1 MSASI
6 RGIVSCV
13 NHIDG
18 EYTIFSDKPIN
29 IKSNIVLELYD
40 IVSFDG
46 SAVVES
52 GLYTPDIVTIEGKS
66 SKQELVE
73 HISSY
78 VHAATESLG
87 FSKNKNDMLTKLQ
100 PIIKTEAIPKIF
112 NAIEIC
118 VAEFVKS
125 FFSGS
130 PIIIRFHN
138 DGDGVSGGLAVYS
151 AVMKLQEIF
160 VNKNIFWEMQR
171 TIAYDLDSY
180 INDNLVFRNYDGVEN
195 PLLIIIDFASSDS
208 SLPQINDIAKKYK
221 LIWLDH
227 HIYDNKALLD
237 SVRYYINSWNFGGDS
252 NITAGLIACIFS
264 SFITNV
270 NIDLLMNASLVS
282 DHSIYAPDSAVA
294 VEASTVL
301 DFITGTRAYS
311 SMGIGEIYRL
321 VNDSAK
327 MHEMYSH
334 AENILNE
341 QIEMG
346 LSNLKIHSNG
356 GIRICILDFDK
367 IKEDGKDYI
376 LPGRYSSKLQDV
388 ISSKYGNAVTIV
400 YYNRFISVR
409 ISKAISERIDLINM
423 FNGIKNSFSDVES
436 CGGHTEAAS
445 IKMKTSD
452 KEPLMAVLR
461 ELIKQIQNKIM
472 QT

>member
-1 MSASI
+1 
-6 RGIVSCV
+6 
-13 NHIDG
+13 
-18 EYTIFSDKPIN
+18 
-29 IKSNIVLELYD
+29 
-40 IVSFDG
+40 
-46 SAVVES
+46 
-52 GLYTPDIVTIEGKS
+52 
-66 SKQELVE
+66 
-73 HISSY
+73 
-78 VHAATESLG
+78 
-87 FSKNKNDMLTKLQ
+87 
-100 PIIKTEAIPKIF
+100 
-112 NAIEIC
+112 
-118 VAEFVKS
+118 
-125 FFSGS
+125 
-130 PIIIRFHN
+130 
-138 DGDGVSGGLAVYS
+138 
-151 AVMKLQEIF
+151 
-160 VNKNIFWEMQR
+160 
-171 TIAYDLDSY
+171 
-180 INDNLVFRNYDGVEN
+180 
-195 PLLIIIDFASSDS
+195 
-208 SLPQINDIAKKYK
+208 
-221 LIWLDH
+221 
-227 HIYDNKALLD
+227 
-237 SVRYYINSWNFGGDS
+237 
-252 NITAGLIACIFS
+252 
-264 SFITNV
+264 
-270 NIDLLMNASLVS
+270 MNASLVS